1 MEIKL
6 NSLILENF
14 KGISYFELNV
24 DGKNASVY
32 GTNASGKTTL
42 ADAYFWLLFGKDSNG
57 AANFDIKTIG
67 TTGLDY
73 SVTGTI
79 EVMVRCIYFKE
90 Y

>member
-42 ADAYFWLLFGKDSNG
+42 ADAYFGYCSE
-57 AANFDIKTIG
+57 KT
-67 TTGLDY
+67 
-73 SVTGTI
+73 
-79 EVMVRCIYFKE
+79 VMVLQISILKQSE
-90 Y
+90 QQDLIIALLVLLK

>member
-57 AANFDIKTIG
+57 AEIIAPTEHLLRKRAMIHEVWKGGNFIWIK
-67 TTGLDY
+67 
-73 SVTGTI
+73 
-79 EVMVRCIYFKE
+79 
-90 Y
+90 

>member
-32 GTNASGKTTL
+32 GTNASGKQHLLTHIL
-42 ADAYFWLLFGKDSNG
+42 A
-57 AANFDIKTIG
+57 T
-67 TTGLDY
+67 
-73 SVTGTI
+73 
-79 EVMVRCIYFKE
+79 VRKRQ
-90 Y
+90 